1 MGPSVTGL
9 QLNALRE
16 FVEKIGTRRL
26 AVMGGVAATLLVGL
40 AYLGLRA
47 GTPQMAYLYT
57 DLDPSSA
64 QTIVERL
71 QAENVPFQL
80 SADGTAVMAP
90 QDRLAELRM
99 GMATERLGGKIGYA
113 VLDEEEPFGVSS
125 SRARLNETR
134 AVEGELSQ
142 SIQSLENVVSARVHI
157 VMPERAIFAAEPR
170 RATAAVTV
178 KTRGRL
184 SGESVQAIRYLV
196 SSSVPEL
203 SPESVS
209 IIDQTGALLARA
221 GEAGA
226 ASGGD
231 ADERQQ
237 AVEAKLR
244 QEIEQLLEPIVGAGK
259 VRAQIAATIDR
270 DQTREEASVVDPD
283 RQAIARQVTV
293 ESSNASNENEA
304 GAETA
309 SVAEQLPDA
318 NAVPPAGGGD
328 TRRSQTNETSED
340 TTFENTRTNTVRVR
354 SPGAVTRL
362 TVAVMVDG
370 GEGGLSQPQL
380 QRLQR
385 LVENAVGFDAERGDN
400 VVVEAMPFSAVDAAA
415 AQDGIFS
422 NLPTDQIFSVV
433 KLLILAAVALFVVRM
448 LRPRYERRL
457 ADGESAQAALPSPE
471 DGSLALSADGEN
483 LGGSAALP
491 APGGEPSQLEQ
502 EVALAEVDGR
512 VKLSAIRRIGEAVT
526 ASPAEAASVIRQ
538 WMAA

>member
-1 MGPSVTGL
+1 M
-9 QLNALRE
+9 
-16 FVEKIGTRRL
+16 RRL
-26 AVMGGVAATLLVGL
+26 ALMGGVAAALLVGL
-40 AYLGLRA
+40 AYLALRA
-47 GTPQMAYLYT
+47 GASQMGYLYS

-64 QTIVERL
+64 QAIVERL
-71 QAENVPFQL
+71 QADNVPFQL
-80 SADGTAVMAP
+80 SADGTAIMAP

-99 GMATERLGGKIGYA
+99 GMASDRLGGKIGYA

-134 AVEGELSQ
+134 AIEGELSQ
-142 SIQSLENVVSARVHI
+142 SIQSLEDVLQARVHI

-226 ASGGD
+226 PGGGD

-237 AVEAKLR
+237 AVEATLR
-244 QEIEQLLEPIVGAGK
+244 QEIEYLLEPIVGAGK
-259 VRAQIAATIDR
+259 VRAEVAATLDR

-283 RQAIARQVTV
+283 SQAIARQVLV
-293 ESSNASNENEA
+293 ETNDASNESQA
-304 GAETA
+304 GAQAAT
-309 SVAEQLPDA
+309 VAEQLPDA
-318 NAVPPAGGGD
+318 EAIPGAAGGD
-328 TRRSQTNETSED
+328 TRRSQRAETSED
-340 TTFENTRTNTVRVR
+340 TTYENSRTSTVKVR
-354 SPGAVTRL
+354 APGAITRL

-370 GEGGLSQPQL
+370 GEGGLAQPQL

-385 LVENAVGFDAERGDN
+385 LVENAVGFDAERGDS
-400 VVVEAMPFSAVDAAA
+400 VVVESMSFSAVDAAA
-415 AQDGIFS
+415 AEEEGFFS
-422 NLPTDQIFSVV
+422 SLPTDQIFSVL
-433 KLLILAAVALFVVRM
+433 KLLIIAAVALFVVRM
-448 LRPRYERRL
+448 LRPRYDRRTSE
-457 ADGESAQAALPSPE
+457 GEGALPAFAGAEQEALSLSVDVNETAALPPPE
-471 DGSLALSADGEN
+471 GPASLLD
-483 LGGSAALP
+483 
-491 APGGEPSQLEQ
+491 Q
-502 EVALAEVDGR
+502 EVALAQVDGR
-512 VKLSAIRRIGEAVT
+512 VKVSAIRRIGDAVA

>member
-1 MGPSVTGL
+1 M
-9 QLNALRE
+9 NALRE
-16 FVEKIGTRRL
+16 FVDKIGTRRL
-26 AVMGGVAATLLVGL
+26 AVMGGVAAALLVGL

-47 GTPQMAYLYT
+47 GAPQMAYLYT

-142 SIQSLENVVSARVHI
+142 SIQSLENVVNARVHI

-293 ESSNASNENEA
+293 ESTNASNENDA

-318 NAVPPAGGGD
+318 NAVPPAAGGD
-328 TRRSQTNETSED
+328 TRRSQSNETSED

-385 LVENAVGFDAERGDN
+385 LVENAVGFDAERGDS
-400 VVVEAMPFSAVDAAA
+400 VVVEGMPFSAVDAAA
-415 AQDGIFS
+415 AQDGFFS
-422 NLPTDQIFSVV
+422 NLPTDQIFSVL
-433 KLLILAAVALFVVRM
+433 KLLILAAVALFAVRM

-457 ADGESAQAALPSPE
+457 AGDENGQAALPAPE
-471 DGSLALSADGEN
+471 EGQLALSADGES
-483 LGGSAALP
+483 LDGSMTLP
-491 APGGEPSQLEQ
+491 APGGVQSQLEQ